1 MLRWLTS
8 PNVKQATALQLYGS
22 SVAQARQPAFYRAF
36 GVADS
41 IDGRFELV
49 MLHVGLVL
57 AGTAGCAMQEEQ
69 RGHLMADSDV
79 QQVRPGMT
87 QDQVRGLLGTPDTT
101 STVPPVT
108 FYYISSRV
116 GGAAFMEPTE
126 ISRTVLAVYFN
137 QFSTVD
143 QVANYTLK
151 DGKIIDTVGRVTP
164 TARGDKS
171 LNEKLLKGI
180 GKKQQLFDPGKP

>member
-1 MLRWLTS
+1 MTMRDHS
-8 PNVKQATALQLYGS
+8 GNGAPRKARRVATALT
-22 SVAQARQPAFYRAF
+22 F
-36 GVADS
+36 GFALIAS
-41 IDGRFELV
+41 
-49 MLHVGLVL
+49 
-57 AGTAGCAMQEEQ
+57 AGCVMQEEQ

-87 QDQVRGLLGTPDTT
+87 QDQVRGLLGTPDTS

-108 FYYISSRV
+108 FYYISSTV
-116 GGAAFMEPTE
+116 KGAAFMEPTE
-126 ISRTVLAVYFN
+126 TSRTVLAVYFN

-151 DGKIIDTVGRVTP
+151 DGKVVNTVGRVTP

-171 LNEKLLKGI
+171 LIEKLFKGI
-180 GKKQQLFDPGKP
+180 GKKQTLFDPEKQ